1 MADRSVSNERRK
13 ELEQLDPFQE
23 KMLKIMALAKE
34 NKKQLMLAVIAI
46 VIVISVFSSVM
57 YSFKKAES
65 TAAILT
71 NQALDAYAG
80 NNDPVEGFAKVND
93 DFQTI
98 FAEYAN
104 TAAGRQALVSF
115 AKICYDASKFDL
127 SYKYYKEALDRFKND
142 ALMEN
147 LILSSLGHVCIARKA
162 YEEAK
167 TYFLQIEKGE
177 SDLLKDEAR
186 YELAVLYEADNNLDE
201 SRKMYEKIVSQSQN
215 QSSIYAPIAKSKI
228 AQMK

>member
-23 KMLKIMALAKE
+23 KMLKMMALIKE
-34 NKKQLMLAVIAI
+34 NKKQLIFALIAVVLVIA
-46 VIVISVFSSVM
+46 VFSSVT
-57 YSFKKAES
+57 YSFKKAED
-65 TAAILT
+65 TAAILVT
-71 NQALDAYAG
+71 QALDAYAG
-80 NNDPVEGFAKVND
+80 NDDPVNAFSKLND

-98 FAEYAN
+98 FSEYAN
-104 TAAGRQALVSF
+104 TSAGRQALVAF

-127 SYKYYKEALDRFKND
+127 SYKYYKEALVELKND
-142 ALMEN
+142 PLMEN

-162 YEEAK
+162 NDEAK
-167 TYFLQIEKGE
+167 KYFLEIETGE

-186 YELAVLYEADNNLDE
+186 YELAVLYEADNNPDE

-215 QSSIYAPIAKSKI
+215 QASIYTPIAKSKI